1 MRFVCVSHKK
11 MQCKTKTCG
20 SKCNA
25 KNDVSVTFE
34 MAWHAIF
41 KNRANQHVFYLK
53 NSILKNMLSF
63 RKRNFKKCCFQN
75 QHAAFKTAYF
85 KKHVIFEISMLF

>member
-41 KNRANQHVFYLK
+41 KNRANQHVFLFEKQYT
-53 NSILKNMLSF
+53 KNMLSF
-63 RKRNFKKCCFQN
+63 RKRNLKKMLFSKSARCFQN
-75 QHAAFKTAYF
+75 S
-85 KKHVIFEISMLF
+85 IFQKACNF

>member
-1 MRFVCVSHKK
+1 MLASTSYFENAVCMCVAQKNA
-11 MQCKTKTCG
+11 MQKKTCG

-41 KNRANQHVFYLK
+41 KNRANQHVFL
-53 NSILKNMLSF
+53 I
-63 RKRNFKKCCFQN
+63 
-75 QHAAFKTAYF
+75 
-85 KKHVIFEISMLF
+85 